1 MNKPWL
7 MHALATMLLWG
18 VWGAFTGLPSEKG
31 FPDTLIYVVWAFTML
46 VPAAVVL
53 SRAGWKVQL
62 DRRAVVLGL
71 LVGVLGAGGQ
81 MLLFRAVQS
90 GPAYLIFPIVALS
103 PALTI
108 AMSYFLLGE
117 RTGRLGVA
125 GIVLALCALP
135 LFDFR
140 PAEGGE
146 SFGLW
151 FLLSL
156 AVLVA
161 WGLQAYYLKLANT
174 VATAE
179 TIFAYMTLSGLLFV
193 PVAISLTDFTQP
205 INYGLSGPALAAVI
219 QLLNALGALTLVFAF
234 RYGKALVVSPLI
246 NAGAPLLTA
255 VIAIAVSGAVPS
267 GTKMAGIALALL
279 AALLLA
285 LQPENAGP
293 ALSDENGES
302 DEGDEGDPA
311 ARNPA

>member
-7 MHALATMLLWG
+7 MHALTTMVLWG
-18 VWGAFTGLPSEKG
+18 VWGAFTGLPSEQG

-53 SRAGWKVQL
+53 SRVGWRVQQ
-62 DRRAVVLGL
+62 DRSAVLLGL
-71 LVGVLGAGGQ
+71 AVGLLGAGGQ
-81 MLLFRAVQS
+81 MLLFRAVQT

-108 AMSYFLLGE
+108 ALSYFLLGE

-151 FLLSL
+151 FVLSL
-156 AVLVA
+156 VVLVA
-161 WGLQAYYLKLANT
+161 WGLQAYYLKLANA
-174 VATAE
+174 VASTE

-193 PVAISLTDFTQP
+193 PVAIALTDFTRP
-205 INYGLSGPALAAVI
+205 INYGLSGPGLAALI
-219 QLLNALGALTLVFAF
+219 QMLNAIGALTLVLAF

-255 VIAIAVSGAVPS
+255 VISIAVSGVTPSTTKAV
-267 GTKMAGIALALL
+267 GIALALL

-285 LQPENAGP
+285 LQPEVEAAAP
-293 ALSDENGES
+293 ASDEA
-302 DEGDEGDPA
+302 EGRPA
-311 ARNPA
+311 